1 MLHEPYGESQQRFGR
16 LDGLFAK
23 NQEARDFLAQAILDS
38 VTVMMAVLDTNGRV
52 HIVNEAW
59 RRQARE
65 SCSPDQLARTGI
77 GMNYLDVCKHAQGTS
92 AEEAPEAFAGIE
104 AVLGGRQSS
113 FTLEYPC
120 FSSAR
125 QSWYLMSVTPLPGNA
140 GAVVAHIDITERKEL
155 EQRKDEFISIAS
167 HELKSPL
174 TALTLLSSHLRKKL
188 TENDSFM
195 AEQMLT
201 RMEGQVR
208 TLTCLIN
215 DLLDV
220 SKIQAGRLGYAKEPF
235 DLDALINEIVETAQL
250 TSPGHRLM
258 IHGASHATISGDR
271 DKLGQVFINLLS
283 NAIKYSPQADH
294 VDISLE
300 TVQDGAFVRIQD
312 VGIGIPKERQDR
324 LFERFYR
331 VDTSKQNDVP
341 GLGLGLYIAREIIK
355 HHGGEITVSSE
366 EGKGSIFSVSLP
378 LHVSAT

>member
-1 MLHEPYGESQQRFGR
+1 MLHEPYGESQQAFGH

-23 NQEARDFLAQAILDS
+23 NPEARDFLAQAILDS

-65 SCSPDQLARTGI
+65 SCSPDQLTRAGI
-77 GMNYLDVCKHAQGTS
+77 GMNYLDVCKHAQGAS

-120 FSSAR
+120 FSPAR

-140 GAVVAHIDITERKEL
+140 GAVVAHIDITERKQL
-155 EQRKDEFISIAS
+155 EQQKDIFISMAS
-167 HELKSPL
+167 HELRAPL
-174 TALTLLSSHLRKKL
+174 TALKGLTQLEKKKSEKRGLSESLRFLTKMEKHIDQLTKL
-188 TENDSFM
+188 VTELFDAAKM
-195 AEQMLT
+195 
-201 RMEGQVR
+201 
-208 TLTCLIN
+208 
-215 DLLDV
+215 
-220 SKIQAGRLGYAKEPF
+220 QAGRLDYVKEPL

-250 TSPGHRLM
+250 TSPGHRLT

-271 DKLGQVFINLLS
+271 DKLGQAFTNLLS
-283 NAIKYSPQADH
+283 NAIKYSPQADY

-312 VGIGIPKERQDR
+312 AGIGIPKERQDR

-331 VDTSKQNDVP
+331 VDTSKQNYVP
-341 GLGLGLYIAREIIK
+341 GLGLGLYIAHEIIK

>member
-1 MLHEPYGESQQRFGR
+1 
-16 LDGLFAK
+16 
-23 NQEARDFLAQAILDS
+23 
-38 VTVMMAVLDTNGRV
+38 
-52 HIVNEAW
+52 
-59 RRQARE
+59 
-65 SCSPDQLARTGI
+65 
-77 GMNYLDVCKHAQGTS
+77 
-92 AEEAPEAFAGIE
+92 
-104 AVLGGRQSS
+104 
-113 FTLEYPC
+113 
-120 FSSAR
+120 
-125 QSWYLMSVTPLPGNA
+125 
-140 GAVVAHIDITERKEL
+140 
-155 EQRKDEFISIAS
+155 
-167 HELKSPL
+167 
-174 TALTLLSSHLRKKL
+174 
-188 TENDSFM
+188 M
-195 AEQMLT
+195 AEQMLI

-220 SKIQAGRLGYAKEPF
+220 SKIQVGRLDYAKEPF

-258 IHGASHATISGDR
+258 IHGASHATISGDW

-312 VGIGIPKERQDR
+312 AGIGIPKERQDR

-341 GLGLGLYIAREIIK
+341 GLGLGLYIAHEIIK
-355 HHGGEITVSSE
+355 HHGGEIMVSSE